1 MHTWTHRHTL
11 TWHSHTSSGKSGTQK
26 YEQVRRKAVP
36 LAKERVTL
44 AAHALHT
51 MPHHAMAIPIW
62 SYFISARC
70 WPPAVAQSF
79 GGPISHTQHPQ
90 APGLGPQ
97 TRLHRCLRSL
107 QRCASG
113 MDDRWMTYGCSW
125 QQQSITKLLHA
136 ATGMPPLTYIN
147 LHQNSEA
154 KRKRAAEPIYHS
166 IVQLGSTH
174 PSGPLLKACVA
185 SGCHPHRRV
194 RPRHRLCPAIIF
206 NSSPGSIWAVN
217 QRADGSI
224 CSMQKWQPKMATTV
238 QKSRWMH
245 RSVK

>member
-79 GGPISHTQHPQ
+79 GGPISRTQHPQ

-113 MDDRWMTYGCSW
+113 MDDLWMTYGCSW
-125 QQQSITKLLHA
+125 QQQSITKRLHA
-136 ATGMPPLTYIN
+136 ATGMPPSTYIN
-147 LHQNSEA
+147 LHQNSEP
-154 KRKRAAEPIYHS
+154 KKKRAAEPIYHS
-166 IVQLGSTH
+166 IVQLASTH
-174 PSGPLLKACVA
+174 PS
-185 SGCHPHRRV
+185 
-194 RPRHRLCPAIIF
+194 
-206 NSSPGSIWAVN
+206 
-217 QRADGSI
+217 
-224 CSMQKWQPKMATTV
+224 
-238 QKSRWMH
+238 
-245 RSVK
+245 